1 MEALM
6 TEGHGTAPAVR
17 HRVVIAGG
25 GFGGLYAAL
34 ELEKTLARD
43 ADVEIT
49 LINKDNFFL
58 FTPMLH
64 EVAASDIDLTHIVSP
79 VRALLRRIR
88 FFQGEVVGI
97 DTAARTIQVTHGFES
112 DRHALGYDYLIVAL
126 GSVTNFHGLPG
137 LARHAVTMKTLGDA
151 IHLRNRVIA
160 HLEEADVEEE
170 RERRSRLLTVV
181 VAGGGFAGIETA
193 ASLYDFVLESLPFY
207 RNVSAADVRMIVV
220 HSGNIVLPELG
231 PELGAYAQ
239 QKLSER
245 GIQIITGTRVAG
257 VSEQGVM
264 LASGLLIPTTLIIWT
279 AGTSPNPLLKDV
291 TSALSAGRLM
301 VNEYLEVK
309 GVDRVWALGDCAAVP
324 NARTGALQPPTAQHA
339 LREGRVAARNVRAAI
354 RGGRRVPFEFGGL
367 GQLAAIGKR
376 TGVARIF
383 GVRFSGF
390 PAWWLWRTVYL
401 LKLPRFEKKLRV
413 ALDWTL
419 DLFFSKDIVQ
429 FLTVREAG
437 MAGRAE
443 DAITPEHLAVGS
455 AGGGGHAETA

>member
-1 MEALM
+1 M
-6 TEGHGTAPAVR
+6 TSEHGTAAAVR

-49 LINKDNFFL
+49 LLSKDNFFL

-64 EVAASDIDLTHIVSP
+64 EVAAGDIDLTHIVSP
-79 VRALLRRIR
+79 VRALLRRTR
-88 FFQGEVVGI
+88 FFQCEVLGI
-97 DTAARTIQVTHGFES
+97 DAATRTITVAHGFEG

-137 LARHAVTMKTLGDA
+137 LEQHAVTMKTLGDA

-160 HLEEADVEEE
+160 HLEEADGEEE
-170 RERRSRLLTVV
+170 PARRSRLLTFV

-193 ASLYDFVLESLPFY
+193 ASLYDFVLESLSFY
-207 RNVSAADVRMIVV
+207 PNVSAGDVRMIVV
-220 HSGNIVLPELG
+220 HSGSIVLPELG

-239 QKLSER
+239 QKLTTR

-257 VSEQGVM
+257 VSEQGVR
-264 LASGLLIPTTLIIWT
+264 LASGLLIPTTCVIWT

-291 TSALSAGRLM
+291 TSELSAGRLM
-301 VNEYLEVK
+301 VNEYLEVH
-309 GVDRVWALGDCAAVP
+309 GAERVWALGDCAAVP
-324 NARTGALQPPTAQHA
+324 NSRTGTLQPPTAQHA
-339 LREGRVAARNVRAAI
+339 LREGRVAARNVRAAV
-354 RGGRRVPFEFGGL
+354 RGGRKVPFQFGGL

-383 GVRFSGF
+383 GVQFSGF

-437 MAGRAE
+437 MAGGPE
-443 DAITPEHLAVGS
+443 DAVALEHVGLGG
-455 AGGGGHAETA
+455 AGAGPQGEAA